1 MSEER
6 QARRMS
12 DRSAWFTPAAQVP
25 FRLTADYLDSCPIGT
40 VLSVPAGFPK
50 AGEGEPIMLS
60 VEKVSDR
67 KWRVHT
73 RSGFDRRHLVG
84 LLARRRQRRENV
96 RQ

>member
-1 MSEER
+1 MREER

-12 DRSAWFTPAAQVP
+12 DRAAWFTPAGQVP

-40 VLSVPAGFPK
+40 VLSVPAGFPT
-50 AGEGEPIMLS
+50 AGREPIMLS
-60 VEKVSDR
+60 VEKVSDT

-84 LLARRRQRRENV
+84 LSARRRQRRENV
-96 RQ
+96 RP